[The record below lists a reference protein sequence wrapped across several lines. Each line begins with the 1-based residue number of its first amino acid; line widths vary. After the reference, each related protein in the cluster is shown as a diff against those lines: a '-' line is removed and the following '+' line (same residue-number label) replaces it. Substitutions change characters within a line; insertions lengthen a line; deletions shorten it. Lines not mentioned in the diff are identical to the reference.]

1 MTCSRMFTTIFQ
13 QSFDHI
19 DSLKALKNDTVG
31 YYRVNPVLSKNVL
44 TLGNPIK

>member
-19 DSLKALKNDTVG
+19 KNDTVG
-31 YYRVNPVLSKNVL
+31 FYRVNPVLSKNVL